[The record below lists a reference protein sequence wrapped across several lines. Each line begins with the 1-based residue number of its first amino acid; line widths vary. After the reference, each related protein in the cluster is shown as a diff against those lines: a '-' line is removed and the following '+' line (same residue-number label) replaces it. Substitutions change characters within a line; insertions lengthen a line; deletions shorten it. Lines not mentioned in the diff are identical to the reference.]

1 MANQDVK
8 VSALNSVS
16 TLSTDDLS
24 LETVV
29 DELSATGYTSKKIKE
44 GDKAAQYLESFTFS
58 NLNTAAKT
66 IVGAINEAYAGGG
79 GGGASIILGTTAPTS
94 AQGSDGDLYVQY
106 TSGTPNVVDALFVK
120 INGAWSEIAT
130 GGGGGSG
137 TAEAFVITK
146 TGSTYDKTF
155 AEIKAAVD
163 ADYVIFLDFAGGIH
177 VANRIVKG
185 STLYTIYFVDITN
198 AYAGAPSVSFT
209 ERRLLLDLNN
219 QSITYLDDSAECI
232 TARELSGTLTAGA
245 TSLVL
250 TDASAIVGL
259 NSSSLLDFYTDT
271 FGVAPTSAA
280 VVDNGGVYSVSMTF
294 EAQPADVAVKVR
306 VL

>member
-8 VSALNSVS
+8 VSALQSAS
-16 TLSTDDLS
+16 TLSTNDLA
-24 LETVV
+24 LATVV
-29 DELSATGYTSKKIKE
+29 DELSETGYTSKKITE
-44 GDKAAQYLESFTFS
+44 GAKASQYLEAFTFA
-58 NLNTAAKT
+58 NLNTTAKT
-66 IVGAINEAYAGGG
+66 IVGAINEAFAGGG
-79 GGGASIILGTTAPTS
+79 GGGASVILGTTAPTS

-106 TSGTPNVVDALFVK
+106 TSGTPNVVNAFFVK

-130 GGGGGSG
+130 GGGGGGG

-163 ADYVIFLDFAGGIH
+163 ADNVIFLDFAGSIH

-185 STLYTIYFVDITN
+185 STVYTIYFVDVAN
-198 AYAGAPSVSFT
+198 AYEGAPSVTFT
-209 ERRLLLDLNN
+209 ERRLLLYLNS
-219 QSITYLDDSAECI
+219 QSITYLDDSADCV
-232 TARELSGTLTAGA
+232 TVRELSGTLTAGS

-250 TDASAIVGL
+250 TDAAALVGL
-259 NSSSLLDFYTDT
+259 NASSLLDFYTDA

-280 VVDNGGVYSVSMTF
+280 VVENSGVYSVSMTF
-294 EAQPADVAVKVR
+294 EAQAADVAVKVR